1 LIASLTL
8 GTLLLLTSAVALVFH
23 QAVAHPGSAPLPD
36 TLAGLQ
42 LVDSIYHGRAVDA
55 INRLHGLDFS
65 LSSAA
70 VGAYQGQAGAILWVS
85 GAPTSWHAMSLTKD
99 MRDRIAEGN
108 NPYTPLGEREVG
120 GTVVYAL
127 EGLGQRHYYFRA
139 GSLMVWLAVDEEL
152 AEAALQECLS
162 FYR

>member
-23 QAVAHPGSAPLPD
+23 QAVALPGAAPLPA
-36 TLAGLQ
+36 TLAGLR
-42 LVDSIYHGRAVDA
+42 LVESIYQGSAVEA

-70 VGAYQGQAGAILWVS
+70 VGAYQGQASAILWVS

-99 MRDRIAEGN
+99 MRNRIAEGN

-120 GTVVYAL
+120 GTIVYEL

-139 GSLMVWLAVDEEL
+139 GSLMIWLSVDEGLSET
-152 AEAALQECLS
+152 ALQECLS